1 MTPEQAS
8 GHGMQA
14 HVGKNLGG
22 TLAFMSEDFLRL
34 ALVSST
40 TLSKMQS
47 YRSANG

>member
-22 TLAFMSEDFLRL
+22 TLAFMSEDFLHL
-34 ALVSST
+34 FSQLDHALKNAV
-40 TLSKMQS
+40 LP
-47 YRSANG
+47 